1 MDRGTLNGLRLP
13 LKMRF
18 VRALMAVAL
27 AVMVFIQPT
36 GAYSVFTHEELID
49 LTWKD
54 SIRPLLLARFPGTTE
69 AQLHEAHA
77 YAYGGCTMQDMG
89 YYPFENPFFST
100 LTHYVRAGDFVNNL
114 FREAQNVNEYA
125 FAIGALSHY
134 LGDAIGH
141 SVATNPATGINF
153 PKLARKYGPIV
164 TYDEDPHAHV
174 RTEFAFDVGQLS
186 KRTFAPPAYLNFIGF
201 HTPRA
206 LLERAFKRTYGFDI
220 HGLFGR
226 TRAALHSYRSAVR
239 KLLPAFAGAEV
250 ILHGKKFSA
259 DKGNDGYN
267 IFIKQLQTADYERN
281 WAYTYK
287 KPGIGPHLLAIVVE
301 IVPKVGPAAML
312 AIKIPNQKTESWYI
326 DSVNRT
332 ALVYRELL
340 AELRKNPEMIIDLP
354 NRDLD
359 TGAKVK
365 PGAYR
370 LTDKTYAK
378 LVHRLTTKGPAV
390 IPKRLQ
396 DDILNYY
403 ADPNAPIATKKNARK
418 WKQLMAEVETIRQM
432 KTEDDWKAAK
442 TAKTEP

>member
-1 MDRGTLNGLRLP
+1 MESLKITKILRVVL
-13 LKMRF
+13 
-18 VRALMAVAL
+18 AAAL
-27 AVMVFIQPT
+27 AAAVFIQPT
-36 GAYSVFTHEELID
+36 QAYSVFTHEELID

-54 SIRPLLLARFPGTTE
+54 SIRPLLLARFPGTTDE
-69 AQLHEAHA
+69 QLREAHA

-89 YYPFENPFFST
+89 YYPFENAFFSK

-114 FREAQNVNEYA
+114 FREAHNVNEYA

-141 SVATNPATGINF
+141 TVGTNPSTGVEF
-153 PKLARKYGPIV
+153 PKLAEKYGPYV
-164 TYDEDPHAHV
+164 TYEEDPHAHV
-174 RTEFAFDVGQLS
+174 RTEFGFDVGQLS
-186 KRTFAPPAYLNFIGF
+186 KRTFAPTAYLNFIGF
-201 HTPRA
+201 HTPRL

-226 TRAALHSYRSAVR
+226 TRPALHSYRFAVR
-239 KLLPAFAGAEV
+239 KFLPTFAGAEV
-250 ILHGKKFSA
+250 ILHKKQFGA
-259 DKGNDGYN
+259 DNGSDGYK
-267 IFIKQLQTADYERN
+267 IFIKQLQEADYERN

-287 KPGIGPHLLAIVVE
+287 EPGIGPHLLAVVIK

-312 AIKIPNQKTESWYI
+312 AIKIPNEKTESWYI

-332 ALVYRELL
+332 AMVYRELL
-340 AELRKNPEMIIDLP
+340 DKLRKDPEMLIDLP

-359 TGAKVK
+359 TGQKVK

-370 LTDKTYAK
+370 LTDRTYAK
-378 LVHRLTTKGPAV
+378 LVQRLTKDETLV

-396 DDILNYY
+396 EDILNYY
-403 ADPNAPIATKKNARK
+403 ADPNAPIADKNNARK
-418 WKQLMAEVETIRQM
+418 WKKLMGELEKIRQM

-442 TAKTEP
+442 TAKSDP

>member
-1 MDRGTLNGLRLP
+1 MTGILRGVL
-13 LKMRF
+13 
-18 VRALMAVAL
+18 AIAL
-27 AVMVFIQPT
+27 AAMICILPSQ
-36 GAYSVFTHEELID
+36 AYSVFTHEELID

-54 SIRPLLLARFPGTTE
+54 SIRPLLLARFPGTTD
-69 AQLHEAHA
+69 AQLQEAHA

-89 YYPFENPFFST
+89 YYPFENPFFT
-100 LTHYVRAGDFVNNL
+100 ELTHYVRAGDFVNNL
-114 FREAQNVNEYA
+114 FREARNVNEYA

-141 SVATNPATGINF
+141 SVATNPSTGINF
-153 PKLARKYGPIV
+153 PKLAEKYGPDV
-164 TYDEDPHAHV
+164 TYEEDPHAHV

-186 KRTFAPPAYLNFIGF
+186 KRTYAPPAYLKFIGF
-201 HTPRA
+201 HTPRE

-226 TRAALHSYRSAVR
+226 TRAALHTYRYGVR
-239 KLLPAFAGAEV
+239 SFLPAFAGAEV
-250 ILHGKKFSA
+250 ILHGKQFAA
-259 DKGNDGYN
+259 DTGNDGYQ
-267 IFIKQLQTADYERN
+267 IFIKQLQQADYERH

-287 KPGIGPHLLAIVVE
+287 KPGIGSHLLAVVVK

-312 AIKIPNQKTESWYI
+312 AIKIPNEKTESLYI

-340 AELRKNPEMIIDLP
+340 QQLRENPEMLIDLP

-359 TGAKVK
+359 TGQKVK

-378 LVHRLTTKGPAV
+378 LVERLTTNGTTV

-396 DDILNYY
+396 EDILSYY
-403 ADPNAPIATKKNARK
+403 ADPNAPITTKKNARA
-418 WKQLMAEVETIRQM
+418 WKKLMSQLETLRQM

-442 TAKTEP
+442 PDSQTR